1 MRRWFDK
8 KKLKDVAKI
17 KFCLSQ
23 KVISD
28 EKHKIITP
36 INLLENNVIDNFVF
50 DDRVRVNKDT
60 KVHKGD
66 ILIKRVS
73 PSFVNYIDEIDED
86 TYASGNLIIISAVS
100 VESKYLAYILNK
112 EISKITQSLSGAKIP
127 SIGRNDLEEIEVP
140 ILSIKRQK
148 AIGDLWH
155 KSIEVYKLKTRLN
168 ELEFIKVKGIL
179 SELVNGGEQ
188 NVN

>member
-1 MRRWFDK
+1 MK

-28 EKHKIITP
+28 EKYKIITP